1 MSLSPE
7 GPSKISFCSEEH
19 SLGSRYPKSSVPEG
33 NYLPFTVPKP
43 RKAVQSG
50 SGLPLHPCP
59 KADCRSSVPVP
70 QKGFGSV
77 QTLTLAKSLGL
88 LVFDNYKGN
97 VSQTLVRL
105 GRFELKRESQQA
117 YLCCGTKLCVYSG
130 AAQSPFGISRLVIL
144 IPQSSTGFNQRDG
157 EDPPQGPQ
165 GKVGPHLSP
174 DSQQAPR
181 LRTRHYRSERR

>member
-1 MSLSPE
+1 M
-7 GPSKISFCSEEH
+7 
-19 SLGSRYPKSSVPEG
+19 
-33 NYLPFTVPKP
+33 PFTVPKP

-70 QKGFGSV
+70 QKGFGSA

-105 GRFELKRESQQA
+105 GRFELKRESQHA

-130 AAQSPFGISRLVIL
+130 AAQSPFGISRLKIL
-144 IPQSSTGFNQRDG
+144 IPQSSTGFNNLYG
-157 EDPPQGPQ
+157 EDPP
-165 GKVGPHLSP
+165 KVPREKWAHTFPPTHSKHP
-174 DSQQAPR
+174 DSEQDTIAQNVGDN
-181 LRTRHYRSERR
+181 HN

>member
-1 MSLSPE
+1 MFRRTQSR
-7 GPSKISFCSEEH
+7 K
-19 SLGSRYPKSSVPEG
+19 SRYPKSSVPEG
-33 NYLPFTVPKP
+33 NPVCLSLFRSPERMY
-43 RKAVQSG
+43 QSG

-59 KADCRSSVPVP
+59 KADCLSSVPVP

-77 QTLTLAKSLGL
+77 KALNSRKITWTFSVRKL
-88 LVFDNYKGN
+88 YKGGN
-97 VSQTLVRL
+97 EHGS
-105 GRFELKRESQQA
+105 
-117 YLCCGTKLCVYSG
+117 LCCGTKLCVYSG
-130 AAQSPFGISRLVIL
+130 AAQSPFGISRLKIV